1 MELSLDFWNKY
12 VPRHKKILCRKEII
26 RKIGADLN
34 ILCSLYILK
43 QRVGTAILTEL
54 LGRSRTEQFLAQ
66 LSTLGIKPSKVH
78 RNLSTDD
85 MVAIAVERKEGVV
98 NSTGSLSVN
107 TGKYTGRSPDDRF
120 LVYDDTT
127 HDTVDW
133 GKINHQ
139 FPSGKF
145 EKLFEKMKD
154 FVDNKELFV
163 FDGFVGADPGTRL
176 PIRVINDHVWQSMFS
191 SNLFIRPTTE
201 ELEKHEPEFTILCI
215 NDFLADPEID
225 GTRTDVFILIDLT
238 RKIVL
243 IGGTEYAGEMKKS
256 MFSIMNF
263 LLPDRNIFPMH
274 CSANIGE
281 KGDTALFFGLS
292 GTGKTTLSAD
302 PNRKLIGDDEHGWS
316 DNGTFNFEGGC
327 YAKCINLSQ
336 EAEPEIWNSIK
347 PGALLENVAL
357 NDNVPD
363 YDDNSLTENTRVG
376 YPLDF
381 IPGAVIPSVGGNPRV
396 IVFLTAD
403 ALGVLPPVSRL
414 TKEGA
419 MYHFMSGYTSKLA
432 GTERGIKEPKSV
444 FSQCFGAPFM
454 PRPASVYAKLLGE
467 KINQHNTVVYL
478 VNTGW
483 SGGAYGVG
491 KRIKIKYSRA
501 MVTAAISGSL
511 DIVKYRHDDL
521 LNLDIPTEVEG
532 VPSEILDPKH
542 TWADKDSYDLSAK
555 KLAQMFVENFRKF
568 ENVSDEIIAAGPKYS
583 V

>member
-1 MELSLDFWNKY
+1 MSG
-12 VPRHKKILCRKEII
+12 R
-26 RKIGADLN
+26 A
-34 ILCSLYILK
+34 CS
-43 QRVGTAILTEL
+43 QAIC
-54 LGRSRTEQFLAQ
+54 SF
-66 LSTLGIKPSKVH
+66 
-78 RNLSTDD
+78 
-85 MVAIAVERKEGVV
+85 
-98 NSTGSLSVN
+98 
-107 TGKYTGRSPDDRF
+107 
-120 LVYDDTT
+120 
-127 HDTVDW
+127 
-133 GKINHQ
+133 
-139 FPSGKF
+139 
-145 EKLFEKMKD
+145 
-154 FVDNKELFV
+154 
-163 FDGFVGADPGTRL
+163 
-176 PIRVINDHVWQSMFS
+176 
-191 SNLFIRPTTE
+191 RPTKD

-215 NDFLADPEID
+215 NDFVADPEID

-256 MFSIMNF
+256 MFGVMNF
-263 LLPDRNIFPMH
+263 LLPGRGIFPMH

-327 YAKCINLSQ
+327 YAKCIDLSQ
-336 EAEPEIWNSIK
+336 EAEPEIWNAIK
-347 PGALLENVAL
+347 PGALLENVVL

-363 YDDNSLTENTRVG
+363 YGDNTLTENTRVG

-396 IVFLTAD
+396 IIFLTAD

-483 SGGAYGVG
+483 SGGPYGVG
-491 KRIKIKYSRA
+491 TRIKIKYSSA
-501 MVTAAISGSL
+501 MVTAALSGAL

-521 LNLDIPTEVEG
+521 FNLDIPTEVEG
-532 VPSEILDPKH
+532 VPDDILDPKN
-542 TWADKDSYDLSAK
+542 TWVDKDSYDLSAK
-555 KLAQMFVENFRKF
+555 KLAQMFVENFAKF
-568 ENVSDEIIAAGPKYS
+568 ENVSPEIIDAGPKNLK
-583 V
+583 

>member
-1 MELSLDFWNKY
+1 M
-12 VPRHKKILCRKEII
+12 
-26 RKIGADLN
+26 
-34 ILCSLYILK
+34 
-43 QRVGTAILTEL
+43 TEL

-256 MFSIMNF
+256 MFGIMNF

-483 SGGAYGVG
+483 SGGSYGVG

-542 TWADKDSYDLSAK
+542 TWVDKDSYDLSAK

>member
-1 MELSLDFWNKY
+1 MT
-12 VPRHKKILCRKEII
+12 EI
-26 RKIGADLN
+26 
-34 ILCSLYILK
+34 
-43 QRVGTAILTEL
+43 VGTAATEKFA
-54 LGRSRTEQFLAQ
+54 SQ
-66 LSTLGIKPSKVH
+66 LSDFGINPSKVH
-78 RNLSTDD
+78 RNLPVNEMVKLATD
-85 MVAIAVERKEGVV
+85 RKEGII

-120 LVYDDTT
+120 IVYDDKT
-127 HDTVDW
+127 HDTIGW

-139 FPSGKF
+139 FPTGKF
-145 EKLFEKMKD
+145 EKILEKMKK
-154 FVDNKELFV
+154 FVENKELFV
-163 FDGFVGADPGTRL
+163 LDAFVGADPDNRL
-176 PIRVINDHVWQSMFS
+176 PIRVINDHVWQNMFGK
-191 SNLFIRPTTE
+191 NLFIQPTDD
-201 ELEKHEPEFTILCI
+201 ELKNHEPEFTILCI
-215 NDFLADPEID
+215 NDFTAVPEVD

-256 MFSIMNF
+256 MFGVMNF
-263 LLPDRNIFPMH
+263 LLPDKGIFPMH

-336 EAEPEIWNSIK
+336 EAEPEIWNAIK
-347 PGALLENVAL
+347 PGAVLENVVL
-357 NDNVPD
+357 NDQNIPD
-363 YDDNSLTENTRVG
+363 YDDNSLTENTRVA

-381 IPGAVIPSVGGNPRV
+381 IPGAVIPSVGGHPRV
-396 IVFLTAD
+396 IIFLTAD

-414 TKEGA
+414 TKDAA

-444 FSQCFGAPFM
+444 FSDCFGAPFM

-478 VNTGW
+478 INTGW
-483 SGGAYGVG
+483 SGGPYGVG
-491 KRIKIKYSRA
+491 QRVKIKYSRA
-501 MVTAAISGSL
+501 MVTAALTGAL
-511 DIVKYRHDDL
+511 DIVKYEHNDL
-521 LNLDIPTEVEG
+521 FNLDVPTEVPG
-532 VPSEILDPKH
+532 VPSDILDPKN
-542 TWADKDSYDLSAK
+542 TWTDKDSYDLSAR
-555 KLAQMFVENFRKF
+555 KLAQMFVENFKKF
-568 ENVSDEIIAAGPKYS
+568 ENVSSEIVEAGPKIIQ
-583 V
+583 

>member
-1 MELSLDFWNKY
+1 M
-12 VPRHKKILCRKEII
+12 
-26 RKIGADLN
+26 
-34 ILCSLYILK
+34 
-43 QRVGTAILTEL
+43 VGTAVTDKFASQLT
-54 LGRSRTEQFLAQ
+54 SF
-66 LSTLGIKPSKVH
+66 GIKPSKVH
-78 RNLSTDD
+78 RNLNVDD
-85 MVAIAVERKEGVV
+85 LVKLAVERSDGVV

-120 LVYDDTT
+120 IVFDDKTK
-127 HDTVDW
+127 DTIDW

-139 FPSGKF
+139 FASDKF
-145 EKLFEKMKD
+145 DKLFEKMKE
-154 FVDNKELFV
+154 FVDNKELFI
-163 FDGFVGADPGTRL
+163 FDGFVGADPENRL
-176 PIRVINDHVWQSMFS
+176 PIRVINDHVWQNLFGR
-191 SNLFIRPTTE
+191 NLFIRPTNG
-201 ELEKHEPEFTILCI
+201 ELENHEPEFTILCI
-215 NDFLADPEID
+215 NDFVAVPDVD

-238 RKIVL
+238 KKIVL
-243 IGGTEYAGEMKKS
+243 IGGTQYAGEMKKS
-256 MFSIMNF
+256 MFSVMNF
-263 LLPDRNIFPMH
+263 LMPERGIFPMH
-274 CSANIGE
+274 CSANTGD
-281 KGDTALFFGLS
+281 KGDTTLFFGLS

-336 EAEPEIWNSIK
+336 EAEPEIWNAIR
-347 PGALLENVAL
+347 PGAVLENVIL

-363 YDDNSLTENTRVG
+363 YDDNALTENTRVA
-376 YPLDF
+376 YPLDY
-381 IPGAVIPSVGGNPRV
+381 IPGAVIPSTGGHPKV

-444 FSQCFGAPFM
+444 FSECFGAPFM

-483 SGGAYGVG
+483 SGGPYGIG

-501 MVTAAISGSL
+501 MITAALSGKL
-511 DIVKYRHDDL
+511 DSVKYRHDDTF
-521 LNLDIPTEVEG
+521 NLDIPTEVDD
-532 VPSEILDPKH
+532 VPSEILDPKN
-542 TWADKDSYDLSAK
+542 TWIDKEAYDASAK
-555 KLAQMFVENFRKF
+555 KLAQMFVENFQ
-568 ENVSDEIIAAGPKYS
+568 EI
-583 V
+583 

>member
-1 MELSLDFWNKY
+1 
-12 VPRHKKILCRKEII
+12 
-26 RKIGADLN
+26 
-34 ILCSLYILK
+34 
-43 QRVGTAILTEL
+43 LTEL

-66 LSTLGIKPSKVH
+66 LSAFGIKPSKVH

-256 MFSIMNF
+256 MFGIMNF

-336 EAEPEIWNSIK
+336 EAEPEIWNAIK
-347 PGALLENVAL
+347 PGALLENVSL

-363 YDDNSLTENTRVG
+363 YDNNSLTENTRVG

-381 IPGAVIPSVGGNPRV
+381 IPGAIIPSVGGNPRV

-467 KINQHNTVVYL
+467 KITQHNTIVYL

-501 MVTAAISGSL
+501 MVTAAISGAL

-542 TWADKDSYDLSAK
+542 TWVDKDSYDLSAK

-568 ENVSDEIIAAGPKYS
+568 ENVSDEIIEAGPKYS

>member
-1 MELSLDFWNKY
+1 
-12 VPRHKKILCRKEII
+12 
-26 RKIGADLN
+26 
-34 ILCSLYILK
+34 
-43 QRVGTAILTEL
+43 
-54 LGRSRTEQFLAQ
+54 
-66 LSTLGIKPSKVH
+66 
-78 RNLSTDD
+78 
-85 MVAIAVERKEGVV
+85 
-98 NSTGSLSVN
+98 
-107 TGKYTGRSPDDRF
+107 
-120 LVYDDTT
+120 
-127 HDTVDW
+127 
-133 GKINHQ
+133 
-139 FPSGKF
+139 
-145 EKLFEKMKD
+145 
-154 FVDNKELFV
+154 ELFV
-163 FDGFVGADPGTRL
+163 FDGFVGADPETRL
-176 PIRVINDHVWQSMFS
+176 PIRVINDHVWQNMFS
-191 SNLFIRPTTE
+191 SNLFIRPTNE
-201 ELEKHEPEFTILCI
+201 ELEKHDPEFTILCI

-238 RKIVL
+238 KKIVL

-256 MFSIMNF
+256 MFGVMNF
-263 LLPDRNIFPMH
+263 LLPDSNIFPMH

-336 EAEPEIWNSIK
+336 EAEPEIWNAIK
-347 PGALLENVAL
+347 PGALLENVVL
-357 NDNVPD
+357 NDNIPD

-467 KINQHNTVVYL
+467 KINQHNTIVYL

-483 SGGAYGVG
+483 SGGPYGVG

-501 MVTAAISGSL
+501 MVTAAISGAL

-521 LNLDIPTEVEG
+521 LNLDIPTDVEG

-542 TWADKDSYDLSAK
+542 TWVDKDSYDLSAK
-555 KLAQMFVENFRKF
+555 KLAQMFVENFKKF
-568 ENVSDEIIAAGPKYS
+568 ENVSDEIIAAGPNFS

>member
-1 MELSLDFWNKY
+1 
-12 VPRHKKILCRKEII
+12 
-26 RKIGADLN
+26 
-34 ILCSLYILK
+34 
-43 QRVGTAILTEL
+43 
-54 LGRSRTEQFLAQ
+54 
-66 LSTLGIKPSKVH
+66 
-78 RNLSTDD
+78 
-85 MVAIAVERKEGVV
+85 
-98 NSTGSLSVN
+98 
-107 TGKYTGRSPDDRF
+107 
-120 LVYDDTT
+120 
-127 HDTVDW
+127 
-133 GKINHQ
+133 
-139 FPSGKF
+139 
-145 EKLFEKMKD
+145 MK
-154 FVDNKELFV
+154 NYK
-163 FDGFVGADPGTRL
+163 
-176 PIRVINDHVWQSMFS
+176 NM
-191 SNLFIRPTTE
+191 N
-201 ELEKHEPEFTILCI
+201 PEFTILCI

-256 MFSIMNF
+256 MFGVMNF

-281 KGDTALFFGLS
+281 KEDTALFFGLS

-336 EAEPEIWNSIK
+336 EAEPEIWNAIK
-347 PGALLENVAL
+347 PGALLENVVL
-357 NDNVPD
+357 NENVPD

-381 IPGAVIPSVGGNPRV
+381 IPGAVIPSVGGNPRI

-467 KINQHNTVVYL
+467 KINQHNTIVYL

-483 SGGAYGVG
+483 SGGPYGVG

-501 MVTAAISGSL
+501 MVTAAISGAL

-542 TWADKDSYDLSAK
+542 TWVDKDSYDLSAR
-555 KLAQMFVENFRKF
+555 KLAQMFVENFKKF
-568 ENVSDEIIAAGPKYS
+568 ENVSNDIIEAGPKFS
-583 V
+583 A

>member
-1 MELSLDFWNKY
+1 MSKY
-12 VPRHKKILCRKEII
+12 PLET
-26 RKIGADLN
+26 G
-34 ILCSLYILK
+34 
-43 QRVGTAILTEL
+43 ILTEL
-54 LGRSRTEQFLAQ
+54 LGRSITKQFLEQ
-66 LSTLGIKPSKVH
+66 LSAFGINPLKIH
-78 RNLSTDD
+78 RNLSTDE
-85 MVAIAVERKEGVV
+85 MMSIAVERKEGVV

-120 LVYDDTT
+120 IVYDDTT
-127 HDTVDW
+127 HETIDW

-154 FVDNKELFV
+154 FVDDKELFV
-163 FDGFVGADPGTRL
+163 FDGFVGSDPGTRL

-215 NDFLADPEID
+215 NDFLADPAID

-263 LLPDRNIFPMH
+263 LLPGRNIFPMH
-274 CSANIGE
+274 FSANIGE
-281 KGDTALFFGLS
+281 QGDTALFFGLS

-302 PNRKLIGDDEHGWS
+302 ANRKLIGDDEHGLS
-316 DNGTFNFEGGC
+316 DDGTFNFEGGC

-336 EAEPEIWNSIK
+336 EAEPEIWNAIK
-347 PGALLENVAL
+347 PGALLENVVL
-357 NDNVPD
+357 NDNIPD

-403 ALGVLPPVSRL
+403 ALGVLPPVSKL

-419 MYHFMSGYTSKLA
+419 MYHFMSGYTSKLG

-483 SGGAYGVG
+483 SGGPYGVG

-501 MVTAAISGSL
+501 MVTAAISGAL

-521 LNLDIPTEVEG
+521 LNLDIPTDVEG

-542 TWADKDSYDLSAK
+542 TWVDKDSYDLSAK